1 MSVSNDKR
9 ICFLFSFLLVM
20 KESFLFFSS
29 GSYFDF
35 GTGKHKPE
43 CRKRTWEPYDFTY
56 DSVPQAI
63 LTLFTVQTGE
73 GWPT

>member
-1 MSVSNDKR
+1 MPVSIEKFDFVLKFSVCR
-9 ICFLFSFLLVM
+9 
-20 KESFLFFSS
+20 

-35 GTGKHKPE
+35 GTGRYKPE
-43 CRKRTWEPYDFTY
+43 SRKRKWEPYDFTY
-56 DSVPQAI
+56 DSVPQAM

>member
-1 MSVSNDKR
+1 
-9 ICFLFSFLLVM
+9 M
-20 KESFLFFSS
+20 KFIYR
-29 GSYFDF
+29 GYYFDF
-35 GTGKHKPE
+35 GTGKYKPACE
-43 CRKRTWEPYDFTY
+43 KREWKPYDFTY

>member
-1 MSVSNDKR
+1 MVVLL
-9 ICFLFSFLLVM
+9 FLFMKVIVRGSF
-20 KESFLFFSS
+20 
-29 GSYFDF
+29 FDF
-35 GTGKHKPE
+35 GSGKHKPI
-43 CRKRTWEPYDFTY
+43 CKKREWEAYDFTY

>member
-1 MSVSNDKR
+1 MTR
-9 ICFLFSFLLVM
+9 
-20 KESFLFFSS
+20 LFFLPVDHERTCLVFFFFFS
-29 GSYFDF
+29 GHYFDF

-43 CRKRTWEPYDFTY
+43 CRQRNWEPYDFTY

>member
-1 MSVSNDKR
+1 MPVSVDE
-9 ICFLFSFLLVM
+9 IFLIYFSIELL
-20 KESFLFFSS
+20 SRGDF
-29 GSYFDF
+29 FDF

-43 CRKRTWEPYDFTY
+43 CKRRTWEPYDFTY
-56 DSVPQAI
+56 DSVPQAM

>member
-1 MSVSNDKR
+1 M
-9 ICFLFSFLLVM
+9 FSLINI
-20 KESFLFFSS
+20 SY
-29 GSYFDF
+29 GIHRGNYFDY
-35 GTGKHKPE
+35 GTGKHKPNSRV
-43 CRKRTWEPYDFTY
+43 RKWEPYDFTY

>member
-1 MSVSNDKR
+1 MN
-9 ICFLFSFLLVM
+9 FLFDLVLSI
-20 KESFLFFSS
+20 EFFVYR
-29 GSYFDF
+29 GYYFDF
-35 GTGKHKPE
+35 GTGKYKPE

>member
-1 MSVSNDKR
+1 MYFFLV
-9 ICFLFSFLLVM
+9 LFSN
-20 KESFLFFSS
+20 ESISR

-43 CRKRTWEPYDFTY
+43 CRARTWEPYDFTY

>member
-1 MSVSNDKR
+1 MPVCIFRLN
-9 ICFLFSFLLVM
+9 LFII
-20 KESFLFFSS
+20 KKILFR

-35 GTGKHKPE
+35 GTGKHKPDI
-43 CRKRTWEPYDFTY
+43 RRRTWEPYDFTY
-56 DSVPQAI
+56 DSVPQAM